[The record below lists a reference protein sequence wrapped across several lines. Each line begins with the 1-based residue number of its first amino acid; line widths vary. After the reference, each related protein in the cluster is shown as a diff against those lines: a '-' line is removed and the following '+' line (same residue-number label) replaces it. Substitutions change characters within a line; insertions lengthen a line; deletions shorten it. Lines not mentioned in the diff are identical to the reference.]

1 MEIITDPASMQKLS
15 KSLLSGGETIGL
27 VPTMGYLHEGH
38 ISLIKKARKDCSRVI
53 VSIFVNPIQF
63 GPGEDYGTYPRDT
76 QRDRSMAEK
85 AEADYIFKPSV
96 KDMYPDKFS
105 TFVEVVGLDSIMCGA
120 MRPGHFR
127 GVCTVVIKLF
137 NIIYPDRAYFGLKD
151 YQQYLIIKKMVKDL
165 ELPVRVIGCPIVR
178 EKDGLAMS
186 SRNKH
191 LSASER
197 KSAPILYKNLLL
209 AKEKINNGENN
220 LIKLKKI
227 CEENIKASADVL
239 KVDYF
244 DFRDSETL
252 EEIGTLKP
260 EAGKKQIKKLL
271 IAGAVR
277 VGKTRLIDNL
287 ILNISNFNQRGN

>member
-38 ISLIKKARKDCSRVI
+38 ISLIKKARKDCSMVI
-53 VSIFVNPIQF
+53 VSIFINPIQF

-85 AEADYIFKPSV
+85 AGADYIFKPSV

-165 ELPVRVIGCPIVR
+165 ELPVKVIGCPIVR

-197 KSAPILYKNLLL
+197 KSASILYKNLLL

-244 DFRDSETL
+244 DFRESETL

-287 ILNISNFNQRGN
+287 ILNISNF

>member
-15 KSLLSGGETIGL
+15 KSLLSAGETIGL

-38 ISLIKKARKDCSRVI
+38 ISLIKKARKDCSMVI
-53 VSIFVNPIQF
+53 VSIFINPIQF

-85 AEADYIFKPSV
+85 AGADYIFKPSV

-165 ELPVRVIGCPIVR
+165 ELPVKVIGCPIVR

-197 KSAPILYKNLLL
+197 KSASILYKNLLL

-244 DFRDSETL
+244 DFRESETL

-287 ILNISNFNQRGN
+287 ILNISNF